1 MTGPSTMV
9 LPALAGP
16 TRASV
21 IVLHGY
27 MARGAVM
34 LGDAEAL
41 RGEHVE
47 VVLPDAPGH
56 GLRDDGT
63 LARIGALPEG
73 ARHAAILEV
82 ARQWVGELPGL
93 AARCRARGAE
103 RVALVG
109 ISMGGFAGLAALA
122 QPCPFAAVV
131 ALLAA
136 PTLVD
141 DAAITPGSPPL
152 LLGLAGRDAAVPP
165 APGRAFAGR
174 YGAELHEYPD
184 SEHLMRGEDWHD
196 LWARTARFVRQHLT
210 AAVAARGSR
219 RRRSR

>member
-1 MTGPSTMV
+1 MV
-9 LPALAGP
+9 LPAFAGA

-41 RGEHVE
+41 RGRHVE

-56 GLRDDGT
+56 GARDDGT

-73 ARHAAILEV
+73 ERHPAILAL

-136 PTLVD
+136 PTLVV
-141 DAAITPGSPPL
+141 DAAITPGNPPL

-165 APGRAFAGR
+165 APGRAFAVC
-174 YGAELHEYPD
+174 YGAELREYPD
-184 SEHLMRGEDWHD
+184 SEHLMRGDDWRD
-196 LWARTARFVRQHLT
+196 LWARTARFVQQQLF
-210 AAVAARGSR
+210 A
-219 RRRSR
+219 